1 MINSYGV
8 MMIKDR
14 NIWVIHEERID
25 DLLAK
30 KNISIDEVSELFK
43 IGHSYNMER
52 KLIPQRLSD
61 WMKNQS
67 EHYRSKSSSLYKI
80 LGINIPS
87 SRPTDAYTM
96 SMVVSD
102 VWGEIFNEKPIVD
115 IFNNIAKKYDVK
127 SEVIMQNFMK
137 HWSTGLDYHLV
148 LRMRELSPFEM
159 GLVATYVSPI
169 IKNNKSDK
177 MN

>member
-1 MINSYGV
+1 
-8 MMIKDR
+8 
-14 NIWVIHEERID
+14 
-25 DLLAK
+25 
-30 KNISIDEVSELFK
+30 
-43 IGHSYNMER
+43 
-52 KLIPQRLSD
+52 
-61 WMKNQS
+61 
-67 EHYRSKSSSLYKI
+67 
-80 LGINIPS
+80 
-87 SRPTDAYTM
+87 
-96 SMVVSD
+96 MVVSD
-102 VWGEIFNEKPIVD
+102 VWGEIFNEKPIAD